1 MKQSR
6 LKQSVI
12 RSGVVALG
20 LLVLA
25 VLALEVDLSFL
36 HVVGEQKRAYVL
48 LATGLVCLFGSGVG
62 MFVAGSKAE
71 ADGAPAR
78 ACPWGHCPPDAFFPL
93 RSIPEHPS

>member
-36 HVVGEQKRAYVL
+36 ESRNAPTCYLQRAWCAFLAAVSGCSLHDPRRRRMVL
-48 LATGLVCLFGSGVG
+48 RLVLALGVI
-62 MFVAGSKAE
+62 
-71 ADGAPAR
+71 AR
-78 ACPWGHCPPDAFFPL
+78 QMPFSL
-93 RSIPEHPS
+93 